1 MAREGVS
8 VSIDGIEECVRAFNT
23 LEVEARRNYNGQL
36 RRASRRIA
44 DKLIPTL
51 GRATVMQ
58 QRLADAARPKS
69 DRYVVVAVPGRIPQ
83 MSGVRRQKRPAK
95 TKYSIVFGVEDASP
109 DARFRKAGPRGGLVQ
124 RRIDAQRGRWIAEY
138 QRELASIMSRAG
150 LI

>member
-1 MAREGVS
+1 MARDGVS

-51 GRATVMQ
+51 GRSTPQQ
-58 QRLADAARPKS
+58 QRIADAARPKS
-69 DRYVVVAVPGRIPQ
+69 DRYVVVAVPGRVPQ
-83 MSGVRRQKRPAK
+83 MSGLRRQRTPAK
-95 TKYSIVFGVEDASP
+95 VKYSLAFGVEDASP
-109 DARFRKAGPRGGLVQ
+109 DPRFRKAGSRGGLVE
-124 RRIDAQRGRWIAEY
+124 RRIQAQRSRWVAEY
-138 QRELASIMSRAG
+138 QRELASIMRSAG